1 MAIVNFLSWGA
12 TFLYRN
18 VASYLDIN
26 LLIGYTGQE
35 KVPITGT
42 MTGSV
47 PLLDANRVKITQE
60 RFVFLIDTALLSA
73 TGLVLQRGLEIQI
86 VSNDAIYEIVLDPKG
101 SNYNNDPNQQRKTI
115 ICTKKDPSYC

>member
-86 VSNDAIYEIVLDPKG
+86 QNGKILLIGAVVKCL
-101 SNYNNDPNQQRKTI
+101 QI
-115 ICTKKDPSYC
+115 IQKSSSIAEQ

>member
-1 MAIVNFLSWGA
+1 MAIANFLSWGA
-12 TFLYRN
+12 TFLYRD
-18 VASYLDIN
+18 VASYCDID

-47 PLLDANRVKITQE
+47 PLLDANRIKITQE
-60 RFVFLIDTALLSA
+60 RFVFLIDTTLLVA
-73 TGLVLQRGLEIQI
+73 TGLVIQRGLEIQI
-86 VSNDAIYEIVLDPKG
+86 VSDDAIYEVVLDPKG

-115 ICTKKDPSYC
+115 ICTKKEPSCC